1 MSGVEKWLTMGLLC
15 LSGSVIFW
23 LPLFSDIFYIPM
35 QNAFGFTKTQMGL
48 LLSTFGAVSLIAY
61 FPGGWLADRFF
72 TTKTNNYC
80 PCDYRPGRFCFLHFT
95 FF

>member
-61 FPGGWLADRFF
+61 FPGGWLADRFSPRKLI
-72 TTKTNNYC
+72 TTALVITALA
-80 PCDYRPGRFCFLHFT
+80 GFVFST
-95 FF
+95 